1 METVAVET
9 KKSTGTKKPKG
20 SKSKKTEDSTSV
32 EEQQTVAQDEPTL
45 SAPEQE
51 VQQTS
56 SEPQVEVPT
65 ETVQLQSVDISVFT
79 EYLNQTSDKLSE
91 FTKQFKDVHPSKD
104 ERSKFDSAFKKHSKA
119 VLAYQI
125 AYIEWQ
131 SKQVSTLEKSS
142 GSKPATVKKVTD
154 KDKSAIHKPLH
165 VHQFLL
171 DFMKLEKGTLV
182 SRSQALTAITGYVK
196 AEKLK
201 NPDIKVEGDNR
212 AFKITGDLKKLFDG
226 IDKVIAEKKVT
237 KPAMSPTQIRYT
249 DIMSYMTHCFV
260 PVDKE
265 AKA

>member
-9 KKSTGTKKPKG
+9 KKSTGTKKPKS
-20 SKSKKTEDSTSV
+20 SKPKKTEESTPV
-32 EEQQTVAQDEPTL
+32 VEQQSLAQETEPV
-45 SAPEQE
+45 SVAPEPV
-51 VQQTS
+51 VQSS
-56 SEPQVEVPT
+56 SEPQVEVTT
-65 ETVQLQSVDISVFT
+65 ETVQLQGVDINAMT
-79 EYLNQTSDKLSE
+79 EFLNQTSDKLSE

-104 ERSKFDSAFKKHSKA
+104 ERSKFDSAFKKCMKA
-119 VLAYQI
+119 VTAYQTS
-125 AYIEWQ
+125 YMESL

-154 KDKSAIHKPLH
+154 KDKSAIHKPLQ

-171 DFMKLEKGTLV
+171 DFMKLDKGTLV

-226 IDKVIAEKKVT
+226 IDKVIAEKKVS

-260 PVDKE
+260 PVEKE

>member
-20 SKSKKTEDSTSV
+20 SKSKKTEDSTPV
-32 EEQQTVAQDEPTL
+32 EEEQTVTQETESVTVTPEPV
-45 SAPEQE
+45 
-51 VQQTS
+51 VQSS
-56 SEPQVEVPT
+56 SEPQAEVQ
-65 ETVQLQSVDISVFT
+65 ESVQLQSVDISSMT
-79 EYLNQTSDKLSE
+79 EFLNQTSDKLSE
-91 FTKQFKDVHPSKD
+91 LTKQFKDVHPSKD
-104 ERSKFDSAFKKHSKA
+104 ERAKFDSAFKKCMKA
-119 VLAYQI
+119 VNAYQT
-125 AYIEWQ
+125 AYVESL

-142 GSKPATVKKVTD
+142 GSKPAAAKKVTD
-154 KDKSAIHKPLH
+154 KDKSAIHKPLQ

-171 DFMKLEKGTLV
+171 DFMKKDKGTLV
-182 SRSQALTAITGYVK
+182 SRSEALTAITGYVK

-226 IDKVIAEKKVT
+226 IDKVIIEKKVA
-237 KPAMSPTQIRYT
+237 KPAPSPTQIRYT

-260 PVDKE
+260 PVEKE